1 MYVIGFSIYD
11 VLSSRRKTA
20 KKVNSMQ
27 KKIQYLNT
35 RIEFVYYKIGMC
47 HSIKGMISNT

>member
-1 MYVIGFSIYD
+1 MYVIGFSTYD

-35 RIEFVYYKIGMC
+35 RIEVKFIIRSACAIQSKE
-47 HSIKGMISNT
+47 

>member
-35 RIEFVYYKIGMC
+35 RIEFKFIIRSAC
-47 HSIKGMISNT
+47 AIQSKE